1 MFQEVNKIDAYT
13 QTKQDP
19 QFLLEHTKKRLGVR
33 YLLVIFCADLFD
45 PPISN
50 RLSVIL
56 SSRLP
61 KACDQG

>member
-13 QTKQDP
+13 ETKQDP

-33 YLLVIFCADLFD
+33 YLLIFCAGLFH
-45 PPISN
+45 PPFFSN
-50 RLSVIL
+50 NLTVIL
-56 SSRLP
+56 NSRLP